1 LNTKSGANPFSQR
14 QTPMKLSLFISEN
27 VEHILSDWESFALTL
42 LPASK
47 TMTRL
52 QLRDHAKQILLAIAS
67 DLATPQTEEDRRLK
81 SQGLKANAASEQT
94 AAAIHGALRHA
105 SGFTLLQLSS
115 EFRAMRASVLKLWA
129 ADEPPENAGSMDD
142 MARFNEGIDQA
153 LAESIVRYSE
163 RVERS
168 RDIFLGILGHDLRTP
183 LNAVSL
189 AGEILSLPNVPEGK
203 RIELAAII
211 RRSTSS
217 MAQMITDLLE
227 YTRSSLG
234 DGVPVTPV
242 HGDVERICKEA
253 VGEIRMSCPAR
264 KFNVDYSGD
273 LTGIV
278 DPARMKQ
285 LLWNLLNNA
294 SQHGDADAPIAVS
307 AHGDGPA
314 ITLTVQNYGKT
325 IPAEFLQTIFEPL
338 VRGQSGDDTS
348 RDSSSDNLGLGLYI
362 ANQIVLSHKGTLTVE
377 SNDKDGTTFKAIF
390 RRNE

>member
-1 LNTKSGANPFSQR
+1 
-14 QTPMKLSLFISEN
+14 MKLSLFISEN
-27 VEHILSDWESFALTL
+27 VERIVSEWEAFALTL
-42 LPASK
+42 HPASQG
-47 TMTRL
+47 MTRL
-52 QLRDHAKQILLAIAS
+52 QLRDHAKQILLAISS
-67 DLATPQTEEDRRLK
+67 DLATPQTEEDRLLK
-81 SQGLKANAASEQT
+81 SKGLKADAASEQT

-129 ADEPPENAGSMDD
+129 ADQPRENLGSLDD

-189 AGEILSLPNVPEGK
+189 AGEMLSHPSVPEE
-203 RIELAAII
+203 RRTELAVII
-211 RRSTSS
+211 RRSSAT

-234 DGVPVTPV
+234 DGVPVARVPS
-242 HGDVERICKEA
+242 DVERVCREA
-253 VGEIRMSCPAR
+253 LGEIRMSHPER
-264 KFNVDYSGD
+264 EFNIASSGE
-273 LTGIV
+273 LTGMV
-278 DPARMKQ
+278 DPARLKQ

-294 SQHGDADAPIAVS
+294 CQHGASNSPVNVALL
-307 AHGDGPA
+307 GDGPA
-314 ITLTVQNYGKT
+314 ITLTVQNYGET

-338 VRGQSGDDTS
+338 VRVPSDDDVRGDSTT
-348 RDSSSDNLGLGLYI
+348 DNLGLGLYI
-362 ANQIVLSHKGTLTVE
+362 ANQIVLAHKGTLTVE
-377 SNDKDGTTFKAIF
+377 SSDADGTTFKAVLP
-390 RRNE
+390 RKV

>member
-1 LNTKSGANPFSQR
+1 
-14 QTPMKLSLFISEN
+14 MKLSLFISEN
-27 VEHILSDWESFALTL
+27 IERIVSEWEAFALTL
-42 LPASK
+42 HPASQA
-47 TMTRL
+47 MTRL
-52 QLRDHAKQILLAIAS
+52 QLRDHAKQILLAISS
-67 DLATPQTEEDRRLK
+67 DLATPQTEEDRLLK
-81 SQGLKANAASEQT
+81 SKGLKADAASEQT

-129 ADEPPENAGSMDD
+129 ADQPTEKLGALDD

-189 AGEILSLPNVPEGK
+189 AGEMLSHPSVPEE
-203 RIELAAII
+203 RRTELAVII
-211 RRSTSS
+211 RRSSAT

-242 HGDVERICKEA
+242 PSDVDRICREA
-253 VGEIRMSCPAR
+253 IAEIRMSHPER
-264 KFNVDYSGD
+264 KFNFDSSGE
-273 LTGIV
+273 LTGMV
-278 DPARMKQ
+278 DPARLKQ

-294 SQHGDADAPIAVS
+294 CQHGAADSPVNVVAL
-307 AHGDGPA
+307 GDGPA
-314 ITLTVQNYGKT
+314 ITLTVQNYGET
-325 IPAEFLQTIFEPL
+325 IPADFLQTIFEPL
-338 VRGQSGDDTS
+338 VRVPSDDDLRGDSTT
-348 RDSSSDNLGLGLYI
+348 DNLGLGLYI

-377 SNDKDGTTFKAIF
+377 SNDADGTTFKAVLP
-390 RRNE
+390 RKV

>member
-1 LNTKSGANPFSQR
+1 
-14 QTPMKLSLFISEN
+14 MKLSLFISEN
-27 VEHILSDWESFALTL
+27 IERIVSEWEAFALTL
-42 LPASK
+42 HPAAQA
-47 TMTRL
+47 MTKL
-52 QLRDHAKQILLAIAS
+52 QLRDHAKQILLAIS
-67 DLATPQTEEDRRLK
+67 TDLATPQTEEDRLLK
-81 SQGLKANAASEQT
+81 SKGLKADAASEQT

-129 ADEPPENAGSMDD
+129 ADEPGKNAGSMDD
-142 MARFNEGIDQA
+142 MSRFNEGIDQA

-189 AGEILSLPNVPEGK
+189 AGEMLSHPAVPEG
-203 RIELAAII
+203 RRTELAAII
-211 RRSTSS
+211 QRSSAT

-242 HGDVERICKEA
+242 AADVDRICREA
-253 VGEIRMSCPAR
+253 IAEIRMSHSEREFTFAS
-264 KFNVDYSGD
+264 SGE
-273 LTGIV
+273 LTGMV
-278 DPARMKQ
+278 DPARLKQ

-294 SQHGDADAPIAVS
+294 CQHGAPHSPVNVA
-307 AHGDGPA
+307 AAGDGAA
-314 ITLTVQNYGKT
+314 IVLTVQNYGDT
-325 IPAEFLQTIFEPL
+325 IPAEFLQTVFEPL
-338 VRGQSGDDTS
+338 VRVPSEDDGGVGSTT
-348 RDSSSDNLGLGLYI
+348 DNLGLGLYI

-377 SNDKDGTTFKAIF
+377 SSDADGTTFRAVLP
-390 RRNE
+390 RRV

>member
-1 LNTKSGANPFSQR
+1 
-14 QTPMKLSLFISEN
+14 MKLSLFISKNIERI
-27 VEHILSDWESFALTL
+27 VSEWEAFALTL
-42 LPASK
+42 HPAAQA
-47 TMTRL
+47 MTSL
-52 QLRDHAKQILLAIAS
+52 QLRDHAKQILLAIS
-67 DLATPQTEEDRRLK
+67 EDLAEPQTEEDRLLK
-81 SQGLKANAASEQT
+81 SKGLKADAASEQT

-129 ADEPPENAGSMDD
+129 ADQPRENPGALDD

-189 AGEILSLPNVPEGK
+189 AGEMLSHPSVPEE
-203 RIELAAII
+203 RRTELAVII
-211 RRSTSS
+211 RRSSAT

-242 HGDVERICKEA
+242 PCDVERICREA
-253 VGEIRMSCPAR
+253 IADIRMSHPER
-264 KFNVDYSGD
+264 EFKFASSGE
-273 LTGIV
+273 LTGMV
-278 DPARMKQ
+278 DPARLKQ
-285 LLWNLLNNA
+285 FLWNLLNNA
-294 SQHGDADAPIAVS
+294 CQHGAAKSPVNVA
-307 AHGDGPA
+307 ALGDGPA
-314 ITLTVQNYGKT
+314 ITLTVQNYGET

-338 VRGQSGDDTS
+338 VRVPSDEKGRIDATT
-348 RDSSSDNLGLGLYI
+348 DNLGLGLYI
-362 ANQIVLSHKGTLTVE
+362 ANQIVLSHKGTLTAE
-377 SNDKDGTTFKAIF
+377 SNDADGTTFTAIF
-390 RRNE
+390 PRNK

>member
-1 LNTKSGANPFSQR
+1 
-14 QTPMKLSLFISEN
+14 MKLSLFISKNIERI
-27 VEHILSDWESFALTL
+27 VSEWEAFALTL
-42 LPASK
+42 HPAAQA
-47 TMTRL
+47 MTRL
-52 QLRDHAKQILLAIAS
+52 QLRDHAKQILLAIS
-67 DLATPQTEEDRRLK
+67 EDLAETQTEEDRLLK
-81 SQGLKANAASEQT
+81 SKGLKADAASEQT

-129 ADEPPENAGSMDD
+129 ADQPRENPGALDD

-189 AGEILSLPNVPEGK
+189 AGEMLSHPSVPEE
-203 RIELAAII
+203 RRTELAVII
-211 RRSTSS
+211 RRSSAT

-242 HGDVERICKEA
+242 PCDVERICREA
-253 VGEIRMSCPAR
+253 IADIRMSHPER
-264 KFNVDYSGD
+264 EFKFASSGE
-273 LTGIV
+273 LTGMV
-278 DPARMKQ
+278 DPARLKQ
-285 LLWNLLNNA
+285 FLWNLLNNA
-294 SQHGDADAPIAVS
+294 CQHGAAKSPVNVA
-307 AHGDGPA
+307 ALGDGPA
-314 ITLTVQNYGKT
+314 ITLTVQNYGET

-338 VRGQSGDDTS
+338 VRVPSDEKGRIDATT
-348 RDSSSDNLGLGLYI
+348 DNLGLGLYI
-362 ANQIVLSHKGTLTVE
+362 ANQIVLSHKGTLTAE
-377 SNDKDGTTFKAIF
+377 SNDADGTTFTAVLPRKT
-390 RRNE
+390 